1 MRVLKLSPKNLQKMA
16 HYLGEEIKK
25 GKVAVVPTDTVYG
38 LTADATNQ
46 KAIAKIIKIK
56 KRQSNKPLPVFVKDL
71 KMAKRVALINKKQT
85 KILKKIWP
93 GKVTAI
99 LTRKKTSL
107 LPSALFAGKKTI
119 GLRIPDYKLI
129 NLLFDIL
136 NIPLIGTSAN
146 LSGGPEPVKIKEI
159 LDQFENQKIKP
170 DIVVDAG
177 DLKIK
182 KPSTVVDLTG
192 KEIKIIREGAIS
204 KKSLFNIIK

>member
-56 KRQSNKPLPVFVKDL
+56 KRQSNKPLPVFVKDF
-71 KMAKRVALINKKQT
+71 KMAKRVALINKRQT

-93 GKVTAI
+93 GKVTAV
-99 LTRKKTSL
+99 LTRKETSL

-129 NLLFDIL
+129 NLLLDIL

-159 LDQFENQKIKP
+159 LDQFENQKTKP

>member
-170 DIVVDAG
+170 DIVIDAG

>member
-56 KRQSNKPLPVFVKDL
+56 KRQSNKPLPIFVKDL

-93 GKVTAI
+93 GKVTAV

-129 NLLFDIL
+129 NLLLDIL

>member
-71 KMAKRVALINKKQT
+71 KMAKRVALIDKKQT

-99 LTRKKTSL
+99 LMRKKNSL
-107 LPSALFAGKKTI
+107 LPSTLFAGKKTI

-129 NLLFDIL
+129 NLLLDIL

-159 LDQFENQKIKP
+159 LDQFENQKTKP